1 MAQKQKYKL
10 LDGGKSEK
18 SRKKSASGKKKKKS
32 SGKAAGY
39 SYAVATPGEWLR
51 ANLGVLIASIVIV
64 CLAAAALV
72 VESVFRVQNVSVEGN
87 VHYTSEEI
95 EAMVLTGPAFLQFAL
110 SFVKIPE

>member
-18 SRKKSASGKKKKKS
+18 SRKKQLPAKKKKKS

-51 ANLGVLIASIVIV
+51 ANLGVLIASIVIRLFGGGCPRRGV
-64 CLAAAALV
+64 
-72 VESVFRVQNVSVEGN
+72 RVSGAERFGRGKRPL
-87 VHYTSEEI
+87 HE
-95 EAMVLTGPAFLQFAL
+95 
-110 SFVKIPE
+110 

>member
-64 CLAAAALV
+64 CLAATSPRRGV
-72 VESVFRVQNVSVEGN
+72 RVSGAERFGRGKRPL
-87 VHYTSEEI
+87 HE
-95 EAMVLTGPAFLQFAL
+95 
-110 SFVKIPE
+110 

>member
-18 SRKKSASGKKKKKS
+18 SRKKSASGKKRKKS

-51 ANLGVLIASIVIV
+51 ANLGVLIASIAIV

-72 VESVFRVQNVSVEGN
+72 VRRDRGDGFDRS
-87 VHYTSEEI
+87 
-95 EAMVLTGPAFLQFAL
+95 AFLQFAL
-110 SFVKIPE
+110 SFVKISE

>member
-51 ANLGVLIASIVIV
+51 ANLGVLIASIAIV
-64 CLAAAALV
+64 CLAAIASSLC
-72 VESVFRVQNVSVEGN
+72 SCFGCRIFRSREMF
-87 VHYTSEEI
+87 TTRAKRSRRW
-95 EAMVLTGPAFLQFAL
+95 F
-110 SFVKIPE
+110 